1 MSDLTEVATLAK
13 NASTRIVFSLTEY
26 KGQRY
31 VDVREHVTSA
41 TYTGF
46 TKKGIRLHG
55 NQLDEFIE
63 KLQKVKSAL
72 SKAAG
77 DGTPSERPDGPSGPG
92 DGKVH

>member
-1 MSDLTEVATLAK
+1 MSDLTEVASLAK
-13 NASTRIVFSLTEY
+13 NASTKIVFSVTEY

-46 TKKGIRLHG
+46 TKKGIRLHAD
-55 NQLDEFIE
+55 QLDGFIE
-63 KLQKVKSAL
+63 RLQKVKSTL

-77 DGTPSERPDGPSGPG
+77 DRDASGGAGEPA
-92 DGKVH
+92 